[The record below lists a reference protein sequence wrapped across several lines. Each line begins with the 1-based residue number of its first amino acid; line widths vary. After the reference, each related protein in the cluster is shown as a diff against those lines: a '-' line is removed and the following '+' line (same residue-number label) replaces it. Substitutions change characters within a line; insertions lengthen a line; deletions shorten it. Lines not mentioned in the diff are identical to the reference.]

1 VAGAAKERRVLIIG
15 AAGRDFH
22 INVAFRV
29 APSCEVVAFTS
40 AQIPGTSS
48 DGAKL
53 TRGGMAYGAGYVAD
67 GSRRSAALKSR

>member
-1 VAGAAKERRVLIIG
+1 MAGAAKERRVLIIG

-48 DGAKL
+48 DGA
-53 TRGGMAYGAGYVAD
+53 TD
-67 GSRRSAALKSR
+67 RRSRAAAWPMVLAMLPTDREEAPP